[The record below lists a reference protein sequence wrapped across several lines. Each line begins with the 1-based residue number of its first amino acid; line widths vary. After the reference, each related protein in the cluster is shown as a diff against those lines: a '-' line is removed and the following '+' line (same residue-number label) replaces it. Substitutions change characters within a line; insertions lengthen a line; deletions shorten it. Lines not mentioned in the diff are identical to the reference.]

1 MSDDF
6 RIPPMGGNP
15 SGPPA
20 LPKPPRPPLPISAP
34 RIPGPMPV
42 SEGHHSPEHR
52 NNSVQVSSAKA
63 EISEEDSRELTLRD
77 YYETILRYRFWFL
90 STVVFCFCGAITM
103 HFILP
108 KKYSAS
114 TKLVKNEAIGK
125 NPMSMLLMGKEST
138 GIDINTLKE
147 IAKSSDVIKR
157 CLEYIPQELN
167 EYLSSGLKVSE
178 EEKMTIDLIDKSIVA
193 SAMSIQIDSA
203 TEEILIIS
211 ASLDNCPYLTA
222 AIANGLSQALLQALS
237 DNRRSKYRFQ
247 IENLNQTIQ
256 QNSEDIRKAEMELKL
271 LLDPT
276 DGITLGSSDSKTSK
290 ALEFSEEK
298 LNDAELNKKIIDDRL
313 TSLRREFDIENI
325 PLENIR
331 WINTGSPLYT
341 KLQNLIFERDE
352 LLTRY
357 KEANPSII
365 KINHQ
370 INALQENLQPDKN
383 PDLKYVVVDS
393 FRVPMVSELI
403 TLHSQL
409 ASTDNR
415 INALKSQLDTLNR
428 RLLEAPEEQKKVR
441 ELQGNLD
448 MMEKMHLEFYKSL
461 HNAKMMLLSSDSGFE
476 VLEKAAPSMTSSSPG
491 LVKYAAIGL
500 CIGLGLGI
508 AISLVLNSWE
518 NTLKSSLDIHRHFKT
533 GALGAIPR
541 WEDDNKYID
550 EMVPDSIIAE
560 AYGVLRNNVRF
571 SRFHHPEKCLL
582 IASASQNEGKSL
594 TSINLALSFALE
606 GNNVLLIAAD
616 LRRPY
621 SHTRFRRESD
631 IKKTVGMVEY
641 LEEKASLEEVIYVS
655 NFGNFSFVPTCA
667 RATNPAKL
675 LKQNLF
681 AKLLAYGEQHYD
693 VVIVDSPA
701 VLPVVDASLISP
713 MVKGVLLVA
722 KANQTTV
729 TAIQETI
736 NRLEHVG
743 SPFLGVSL
751 NMIRDLQLE
760 NFYGYGQSTYNGKD
774 A

>member
-1 MSDDF
+1 M
-6 RIPPMGGNP
+6 PPMGGNP
-15 SGPPA
+15 PGPPA
-20 LPKPPRPPLPISAP
+20 LPRPPRPPLPVSPP
-34 RIPGPMPV
+34 RIPGPVPA
-42 SEGHHSPEHR
+42 SEGYHPPEPRTSP
-52 NNSVQVSSAKA
+52 AKTSFETPPA
-63 EISEEDSRELTLRD
+63 PVEESGELTLRD

-90 STVVFCFCGAITM
+90 TTVVFCFCGAIAM

-108 KKYSAS
+108 KKYSAT
-114 TKLVKNEAIGK
+114 TKLVKNDAIGK
-125 NPMSMLLMGKEST
+125 SQMSMLLVGRDSAGM
-138 GIDINTLKE
+138 DLNTLKE
-147 IAKSSDVIKR
+147 IAKSSEVIKR

-167 EYLSSGLKVSE
+167 EYLSSGLKVSQ
-178 EEKMTIDLIDKSIVA
+178 EEKMTIDLLDKSIVA
-193 SAMSIQIDSA
+193 SAMSIQSDA
-203 TEEILIIS
+203 TTEEILNIS

-222 AIANGLSQALLQALS
+222 AIANGLSRALLQALS
-237 DNRRSKYRFQ
+237 DNRRSKYRLQ
-247 IENLNQTIQ
+247 IEHLNQTIL
-256 QNSEDIRKAEMELKL
+256 QNSDDIRKAEQELKL

-298 LNDAELNKKIIDDRL
+298 LNDAELNKKIIGDRL
-313 TSLRREFDIENI
+313 ISLRREFDIENT
-325 PLENIR
+325 PLENVR
-331 WINTGSPLYT
+331 WINTSSPLYI

-370 INALQENLQPDKN
+370 INALQETLQPDKN
-383 PDLKYVVVDS
+383 PNLKYVVVDS

-415 INALKSQLDTLNR
+415 IQALKTQLDTLNR

-476 VLEKAAPSMTSSSPG
+476 ILEKAAPSLQSSSPG

-508 AISLVLNSWE
+508 AISLVLNGWE
-518 NTLKSSLDIHRHFKT
+518 NTLKSSLDVQRHFKT

-541 WEDDNKYID
+541 WEEENKYID
-550 EMVPDSIIAE
+550 EMVPDSNIAE

-582 IASASQNEGKSL
+582 IASASQSEGKSL

-606 GNNVLLIAAD
+606 GNSVLLISAD

-621 SHTRFRRESD
+621 SHTRFRRATD
-631 IKKTVGMVEY
+631 LKKTLGMVEY
-641 LEEKASLEEVIYVS
+641 LEEKATLEDVIYES

-675 LKQNLF
+675 LKQPQF
-681 AKLLAYGEQHYD
+681 AKLLAYGEQNYD

-701 VLPVVDASLISP
+701 VLPVVDATLISP